1 MGIDDT
7 IIERNKTSEQLICS
21 YENNIVK
28 RDFTNILN
36 LFHTFVWLKK
46 SNEAFDAKSWDLLN
60 WFYSIP
66 RREWINIYDLY
77 FHGQS
82 RSLGCGYA
90 KNHDCGHGYIGKFKN
105 THFITRSGIIIWK
118 KGKRKM
124 WWKSHLTNQFHEVEL
139 GLKSIFLT

>member
-46 SNEAFDAKSWDLLN
+46 SNEAFDAKS
-60 WFYSIP
+60 
-66 RREWINIYDLY
+66 
-77 FHGQS
+77 
-82 RSLGCGYA
+82 
-90 KNHDCGHGYIGKFKN
+90 
-105 THFITRSGIIIWK
+105 
-118 KGKRKM
+118 
-124 WWKSHLTNQFHEVEL
+124 
-139 GLKSIFLT
+139 